1 MSTKTLTTFVP
12 LILLLVVM
20 YFLLIRPQRK
30 REKNINEMRNR
41 VQVGDE
47 IITIGGICGKVV
59 KTKEESL
66 VIQVGADKVKFEIM
80 RWAVSKVVEKNERFS
95 RQQSEP
101 EPEEEEEAPKRALPK
116 RMKQASASAED
127 AADDAVEEAA
137 DTAEEAVE
145 EAADTAEDVAED
157 AADSA
162 ADAAEDAADNAADA
176 AEEAAKDAE

>member
-30 REKNINEMRNR
+30 REKNINEMRSR

-95 RQQSEP
+95 KQQDNEP
-101 EPEEEEEAPKRALPK
+101 EEPEEEEAPKRALPK
-116 RMKQASASAED
+116 RMKQAKAEEAAED
-127 AADDAVEEAA
+127 VADEAADKAEEAADAAA
-137 DTAEEAVE
+137 DTAEE
-145 EAADTAEDVAED
+145 TAE
-157 AADSA
+157 
-162 ADAAEDAADNAADA
+162 AAEDAV
-176 AEEAAKDAE
+176 KDAE

>member
-30 REKNINEMRNR
+30 REKNINEMRSR

-116 RMKQASASAED
+116 RMKQAKTEEAAED
-127 AADDAVEEAA
+127 VAEEAA
-137 DTAEEAVE
+137 DTAEEAADATADTAE
-145 EAADTAEDVAED
+145 EAADGAAE
-157 AADSA
+157 
-162 ADAAEDAADNAADA
+162 AAEDAV
-176 AEEAAKDAE
+176 KDAE

>member
-1 MSTKTLTTFVP
+1 MNSKTLTTFIP

-30 REKNINEMRNR
+30 REKNINEMRSR

-95 RQQSEP
+95 RQPSEP

-116 RMKQASASAED
+116 RMKQSAAKAED
-127 AADDAVEEAA
+127 AAEE
-137 DTAEEAVE
+137 
-145 EAADTAEDVAED
+145 
-157 AADSA
+157 A
-162 ADAAEDAADNAADA
+162 ADAAEDAVDA
-176 AEEAAKDAE
+176 AEDAAEGASEAVEDAVKDAE

>member
-1 MSTKTLTTFVP
+1 MNSKTLTTFIP

-30 REKNINEMRNR
+30 REKNINEMRSR

-95 RQQSEP
+95 KQSSEP

-116 RMKQASASAED
+116 RMKQSAAKAED
-127 AADDAVEEAA
+127 AAEE
-137 DTAEEAVE
+137 
-145 EAADTAEDVAED
+145 
-157 AADSA
+157 A
-162 ADAAEDAADNAADA
+162 ADAAEDAADAAEDV
-176 AEEAAKDAE
+176 AEEAAEAAEDAVKDAE